1 VLSFIDQVKEF
12 TSGVGSKPKGYKW
25 TTSNAAAAIWLGVN
39 DVGNS
44 FYMSNASA
52 IRTADINSY
61 FGQLDVLYN
70 AGLRKFLL
78 LSVPRESIF
87 ATL

>member
-1 VLSFIDQVKEF
+1 L
-12 TSGVGSKPKGYKW
+12 KPTGYKW
-25 TTSNAAAAIWLGVN
+25 TANNTAAAVWLGVN

-44 FYMSNASA
+44 FYKPNSSDIN
-52 IRTADINSY
+52 TADINSY

-78 LSVPRESIF
+78 LSVPRK
-87 ATL
+87 